1 MSANDPLAGPFPTG
15 HQLCDASN
23 DEGYAKDPSPEAAAP
38 SRATLLRQAA
48 IGQ

>member
-1 MSANDPLAGPFPTG
+1 MTTDPLAGPFPTG

-23 DEGYAKDPSPEAAAP
+23 DEGYAIPVAEAAAP